1 MIWLTFYTIECYKT
15 ISQKRS
21 IIYHVNNEFEF
32 YQKLINIM
40 LMYFMNKPHI
50 CKVEVWFLAC
60 CIYTNC
66 RVVCEIENI
75 PFKLY
80 SPLSN
85 SEQLLEK
92 NKQTHGKWCDGNGP
106 KFLVATNQEQ
116 CFLDVLIHERGSYTT
131 KYKFGGGHV
140 EEHNWET
147 PKESGVDVDL
157 TLYFLLSF
165 SFLLVQCPSPL
176 SFPKDHISKPWY
188 IMGNVILYFLHHAM
202 LFINSSPF
210 TIESKIK

>member
-1 MIWLTFYTIECYKT
+1 M
-15 ISQKRS
+15 
-21 IIYHVNNEFEF
+21 
-32 YQKLINIM
+32 
-40 LMYFMNKPHI
+40 
-50 CKVEVWFLAC
+50 
-60 CIYTNC
+60 
-66 RVVCEIENI
+66 CEIENI

-202 LFINSSPF
+202 LFINSV
-210 TIESKIK
+210 TLHHWIKNKIKGIIANWVLLHSSCPWHDVIWVYWIIDLIIDK

>member
-1 MIWLTFYTIECYKT
+1 M
-15 ISQKRS
+15 
-21 IIYHVNNEFEF
+21 IYHVNNEFEF

-92 NKQTHGKWCDGNGP
+92 TNKHMAN
-106 KFLVATNQEQ
+106 
-116 CFLDVLIHERGSYTT
+116 DVMEMG
-131 KYKFGGGHV
+131 
-140 EEHNWET
+140 
-147 PKESGVDVDL
+147 
-157 TLYFLLSF
+157 LSF
-165 SFLLVQCPSPL
+165 WLPQT
-176 SFPKDHISKPWY
+176 K
-188 IMGNVILYFLHHAM
+188 
-202 LFINSSPF
+202 NSAF
-210 TIESKIK
+210 WMF